1 MLSFTSFRVGIEAS
15 IGDAMRFL
23 GYLWCGAVNT
33 FYFLV
38 VAAVLLSINN
48 AMEKSIISVLGLIY
62 ATIRTTAIIQGIAY
76 SNVIAAFD
84 GRLDKIEYHLDA
96 SFEMPDRREVGS
108 AISYQHN
115 KLYIELFFLSLIS
128 LA

>member
-1 MLSFTSFRVGIEAS
+1 
-15 IGDAMRFL
+15 MRFL
-23 GYLWCGAVNT
+23 GYLWCTTVNV

-38 VAAVLLSINN
+38 VAAVLPSINE
-48 AMEKSIISVLGLIY
+48 AMKKSIISVLGLIY
-62 ATIRTTAIIQGIAY
+62 VTMRTTAIIQGIAY

-84 GRLDKIEYHLDA
+84 GRLDKLEYRLDA
-96 SFEMPDRREVGS
+96 SFEMPDRRKVGS

-128 LA
+128 LVCLWAFFVAHQH